1 MLKNVEKETL
11 EEWAKEC
18 TEKYNKLLLET
29 LQKPMLGK
37 IGTNMQMVDELKD
50 LNFRYENEMGD
61 YTDDFIDDLDGG
73 FIDNF
78 LDAEKNGE
86 NVIDCA
92 RDCLD
97 CLEMVKKAMSGEEYF
112 VNDDNKICDEYGN
125 RLSSDLEHRVFEV
138 IPGGKQ

>member
-11 EEWAKEC
+11 EEWTKEC
-18 TEKYNKLLLET
+18 KEKFNKLLVET

-37 IGTNMQMVDELKD
+37 IGTNMQMIDELKD
-50 LNFRYENEMGD
+50 LNFRYENEMED
-61 YTDDFIDDLDGG
+61 YTDDFIDNLDGG

-86 NVIDCA
+86 NVIECA
-92 RDCLD
+92 MECLD
-97 CLEMVKKAMSGEEYF
+97 CLGIATKSLSEKEYF
-112 VNDDNKICDEYGN
+112 VNEDGKPCDEYGN
-125 RLSSDLEHRVFEV
+125 RLSSDLDHRVFEV

>member
-18 TEKYNKLLLET
+18 TEKFNKLLVET

-37 IGTNMQMVDELKD
+37 IGTNMQMIVELKD
-50 LNFRYENEMGD
+50 LNFRYENEMED
-61 YTDDFIDDLDGG
+61 YTDGFIDNLDGG

-86 NVIDCA
+86 NVIECA
-92 RDCLD
+92 RECLD
-97 CLEMVKKAMSGEEYF
+97 CLGIATKALSEKEYF
-112 VNDDNKICDEYGN
+112 VNDDGHPCDEYGN

>member
-1 MLKNVEKETL
+1 MLENVEKETL

-18 TEKYNKLLLET
+18 TKKFNKLLVET

-37 IGTNMQMVDELKD
+37 IGTNMQMVEELKD
-50 LNFRYENEMGD
+50 LNFRYENEMED
-61 YTDDFIDDLDGG
+61 YTDDFIDNLDGG

-86 NVIDCA
+86 NVIECA
-92 RDCLD
+92 RDCLYF
-97 CLEMVKKAMSGEEYF
+97 LNAVSKIELF
-112 VNDDNKICDEYGN
+112 VNEDGHPCDEYGN
-125 RLSSDLEHRVFEV
+125 RLASDLEHRVFEV